1 MTTLSEVQAAQSLA
15 LTQTFKAGQNTEAAK
30 VAALVALYY
39 RQRVQV
45 EDPASVQRWLDLV
58 IPRIIRS
65 SDAGAR
71 LAAEFYAAV
80 RRIEVP
86 GAPAFTPT
94 AAIGAVTPQVSKSLM
109 AVGPGDF
116 MNKATQ
122 IKRLEVKPA
131 EEKALLAEA
140 KQVTSVKIAQA
151 VVRHVQTGGR
161 QTIHDVTQ
169 QDRVALGW
177 VRVTREDPCFFCAM
191 LASRGIHYR
200 PYGEGAFDDTNAR
213 FSGEG
218 DAKVHDKC
226 GCSLKPVFSREDDP
240 VLERNQ
246 TYVDLWE
253 RWGAGGGDA
262 ALRFRRG
269 YEHYLRTGEFLPWE
283 VVNEG
288 LRAA

>member
-1 MTTLSEVQAAQSLA
+1 MTTLSEAQAAQSLA
-15 LTQTFKAGQNTEAAK
+15 VTQAFKAGQTTEAAK

-39 RQRVQV
+39 RQRVVV

-65 SDAGAR
+65 SDSGAR
-71 LAAEFYAAV
+71 LAAEFYSTV
-80 RRIEVP
+80 RRIEAP
-86 GAPAFTPT
+86 RAPAFTPQ
-94 AAIGAVTPQVSKSLM
+94 AAIGSVTPQVSKSLM
-109 AVGPGDF
+109 AVGPGDY
-116 MNKATQ
+116 MNKARD
-122 IKRLEVKPA
+122 IKRLEVSPA
-131 EEKALLAEA
+131 DEKALMLEA
-140 KQVTSVKIAQA
+140 KQVTSVKVAQA

-161 QTIHDVTQ
+161 QTIHVAAK

-200 PYGEGAFDDTNAR
+200 PYSEGAFDDTNAR

-226 GCSLKPVFSREDDP
+226 GCSLKPVFSSEDDP
-240 VLERNQ
+240 VLARNEPF
-246 TYVDLWE
+246 VDMWE

-269 YEHYLRTGEFLPWE
+269 YEHYRRTGEFLPWE

-288 LRAA
+288 LRSA